1 MKLFPGQSVKM
12 IGNNGKR
19 KLRRVVVTGAGVV
32 SPNGIGLDDFWKAT
46 RSGVSG
52 VDTISLFDPAALPCR
67 IAAEVKNFNP
77 DEYLTRKEL
86 KRTARA
92 VPLAIAA
99 AKEAFGRAG
108 IAVKEMTLE
117 EKRSWGI
124 ILGSGGGAPD
134 FTEEQYR
141 LYFTDQLRK
150 TSAYNISS
158 STIGTLSSE
167 LSLYFDL
174 KGPSHVISTG
184 CTSSTDALG
193 YAFNSIRFG
202 LADHLLAG
210 GVDAT
215 ITPAIMQGFSIMGAV
230 SLSHNDQ
237 PERASRPFE
246 RDRDGFVLGEGA
258 WLLTLEEREQALER
272 GASIY
277 AEVLGYAST
286 CDAYHMVRLDPS
298 AEEPARAMALAIQ
311 DAGAA
316 KEEIGYIA
324 LHGTSTVLNDRTET
338 KAMKVCFGP
347 RAREIPMSS
356 IKSMIGHPQG
366 ASGAAGMVAAIVGM
380 NSGFLPPT
388 INYEQPDPEC
398 DLNYIP
404 NRGVAK
410 DVDIAL
416 CNCIAFG
423 SKNSALVVARGEG
436 SITEKTARPV
446 FGAKADGLL

>member
-1 MKLFPGQSVKM
+1 MNRANGNGQA
-12 IGNNGKR
+12 
-19 KLRRVVVTGAGVV
+19 RRVVVTGVGVV

-67 IAAEVKNFNP
+67 IAAEVKNFHP

-108 IAVKEMTLE
+108 IALQDMTLE
-117 EKRSWGI
+117 EKRSWGV

-174 KGPSHVISTG
+174 KGPSHVVSTG

-202 LADHLLAG
+202 LADHILTG

-215 ITPAIMQGFSIMGAV
+215 ITPGIMQGFSIMGAV
-230 SLSHNDQ
+230 SLSYNDRPQ
-237 PERASRPFE
+237 RASRPFE

-258 WLLTLEEREQALER
+258 WMLVLEEREHALER
-272 GASIY
+272 SASIY

-311 DAGAA
+311 DARAA
-316 KEEIGYIA
+316 KDEIGYAA

-338 KAMKVCFGP
+338 KAMKICFGP
-347 RAREIPMSS
+347 RARDIPMSS

-366 ASGAAGMVAAIVGM
+366 ASGAAGLVAAIAGM
-380 NSGFLPPT
+380 NEGFLPPT
-388 INYEQPDPEC
+388 INYEALDPEC

-404 NRGVAK
+404 NHGVPK

-423 SKNSALVVARGEG
+423 SKNSALVVGRGEG
-436 SITEKTARPV
+436 SITEKAARTV
-446 FGAKADGLL
+446 SSAKSDGVL